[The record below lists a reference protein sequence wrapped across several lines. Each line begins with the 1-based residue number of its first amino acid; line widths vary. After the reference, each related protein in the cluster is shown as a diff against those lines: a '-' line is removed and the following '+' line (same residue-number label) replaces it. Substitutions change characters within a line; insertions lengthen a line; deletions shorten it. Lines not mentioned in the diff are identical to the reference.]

1 MLPVSVRSGPELQVE
16 TGGAC
21 IPNPQ
26 KPNKLGEDSFF
37 ITKDSKSFGAGEL
50 WARLQRH
57 MAKLPA
63 IGPSLVGSMRMVT
76 HC

>member
-1 MLPVSVRSGPELQVE
+1 MLLFFARSGPELQVE

-37 ITKDSKSFGAGEL
+37 IAKDSKSFGE
-50 WARLQRH
+50 RLHASGCRVAWHDFQPVEGR
-57 MAKLPA
+57 
-63 IGPSLVGSMRMVT
+63 
-76 HC
+76 

>member
-1 MLPVSVRSGPELQVE
+1 ME

-37 ITKDSKSFGAGEL
+37 ITKDSKSFGAGRL
-50 WARLQRH
+50 WAGLQGR
-57 MAKLPA
+57 MACVPA
-63 IGPSLVGSMRMVT
+63 IRSFDVGRRRTVT